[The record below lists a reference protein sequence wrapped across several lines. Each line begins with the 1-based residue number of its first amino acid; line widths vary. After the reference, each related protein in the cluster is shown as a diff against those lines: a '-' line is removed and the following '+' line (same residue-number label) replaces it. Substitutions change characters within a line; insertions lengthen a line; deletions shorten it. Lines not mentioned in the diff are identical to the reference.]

1 MTLASP
7 CDSESDNPTSCD
19 VWYLRAHEVTAS
31 WPRQLKTQNSRTH
44 HRRPWWLNIQHAAEQ
59 QQLDD
64 RGEGVT
70 VHIPLSNELT
80 ESAVE
85 RFRGDRDVLLK
96 QLQKSIAKR
105 DQQGNDNE

>member
-1 MTLASP
+1 VAKHSA
-7 CDSESDNPTSCD
+7 CC
-19 VWYLRAHEVTAS
+19 RAAT
-31 WPRQLKTQNSRTH
+31 K
-44 HRRPWWLNIQHAAEQ
+44 

-64 RGEGVT
+64 SGEGVT
-70 VHIPLSNELT
+70 VHIPFSNELT

-96 QLQKSIAKR
+96 QLQQSIANR